1 MAKKKLKIVLAAVRV
16 CTLFIALQ
24 QNILI
29 RKDFLLRNG
38 LEVKIEKLRCQ
49 CIDLLQ
55 KIANYRFITNSS
67 AEVQIQTN
75 NT

>member
-1 MAKKKLKIVLAAVRV
+1 MAKKKLKIVLAAVRF

-38 LEVKIEKLRCQ
+38 LELEVKIEKLRCQ

-67 AEVQIQTN
+67 ADPN
-75 NT
+75 K